1 MLVRCFNYCFH
12 GPKIPI
18 VLVWTGKAL
27 TVFHL
32 EDNIQEKIKI
42 LSGFFPFHNYEV
54 YACILKN

>member
-42 LSGFFPFHNYEV
+42 LFLSFSQ
-54 YACILKN
+54 L